1 MSIPQR
7 AYIYLAAFVAFA
19 VLLQGAYGLA
29 TDVARAAA
37 WFRPGGDALATWIA
51 MIIVGLP
58 VWLVH
63 DLLLRRA
70 VIKYPEEAGSA
81 LRKLYIHGA
90 LALSTLYIFFGSIL
104 IIQEIAGGVT
114 GLEHIG
120 GVLVAAGLW
129 YYLWRREDLEGQPS
143 SRAQTVKRWRIYGLS
158 VIFLTLA
165 VAATYWIIFA
175 IAYYA
180 YELATGASDTL
191 LGPEDIGNPLRT
203 AAAWA
208 LVGTTAWA
216 IQWRAVATRDEE
228 SVLRQVYLYGFTFVG
243 GAALALWGATAT
255 IYVVIAQL
263 VGADDT
269 TTAVAYFRQF
279 ILPVVGLLIGLALL
293 AYHWSIIRRDAARR
307 APLRHSRESGNL
319 EPGMQPTPVTPPT
332 ATPATPSLIP
342 ATPLRHSRESGNLE
356 PGMQPTPVTPPT
368 SDPASPTVIPSA
380 GEESPQLSNT
390 FKYIMSAVGLIALV
404 PGIMVLVMT
413 ILFLLTE
420 GDVLAPANGDAEALA
435 VALTMI
441 IVGAPL
447 WFAFWWRVVRAD
459 PHALI
464 RRIYL
469 YVALIALGGTWL
481 FTLIALLAAVLTEIL
496 GQGSGFLDDALIL
509 GLSILLPA
517 ATFFAYHTLVL
528 REDSRR
534 APSPVPATPTPES
547 ESPTPDPESPAKAG
561 AHAAYHTIPAPPYIL
576 PDWKPPR
583 P

>member
-7 AYIYLAAFVAFA
+7 SYVYLAAFVAYA
-19 VLLQGAYGLA
+19 ILLQGAYGLA
-29 TDVARAAA
+29 TDV
-37 WFRPGGDALATWIA
+37 FRSINGLGIGGDPEATWIA
-51 MIIVGLP
+51 MIIVALP
-58 VWLVH
+58 VWLAH
-63 DLLLRRA
+63 EFLLRRA
-70 VIKYPEEAGSA
+70 AANHSDETGST
-81 LRKLYIHGA
+81 LRKLYVHGA
-90 LALSTLYIFFGSIL
+90 LFLTTLYAAFGSIQ
-104 IIQEIAGGVT
+104 IIEQLAGDFD

-120 GVLVAAGLW
+120 GLIVAAGLW
-129 YYLWRREDLEGQPS
+129 YYLWRRENLEGQPS
-143 SRAQTVKRWRIYGLS
+143 PRAQTVKRWRIYGLS
-158 VIFLTLA
+158 VIFLTPA
-165 VAATYWIIFA
+165 VAATYWIAFA
-175 IAYYA
+175 LAYAA
-180 YELATGASDTL
+180 YELATGALDTL
-191 LGPEDIGNPLRT
+191 LGPEDIGDPLRT

-228 SVLRQVYLYGFTFVG
+228 SVLRQVYLYGFAFVG
-243 GAALALWGATAT
+243 GASLALWGATAT

-263 VGADDT
+263 VGADYT

-279 ILPVVGLLIGLALL
+279 ILPAVGLLIGLALL

-307 APLRHSRESGNL
+307 PPLRHSRESGNL
-319 EPGMQPTPVTPPT
+319 EPGMQPTPVTLTTVVPP
-332 ATPATPSLIP
+332 PA
-342 ATPLRHSRESGNLE
+342 
-356 PGMQPTPVTPPT
+356 
-368 SDPASPTVIPSA
+368 
-380 GEESPQLSNT
+380 EESPHLSNT
-390 FKYIMSAVGLIALV
+390 FKYIMSAVGLIALI
-404 PGIMVLVMT
+404 PGIMVLLMT

-420 GDVLAPANGDAEALA
+420 GVLAPANGDAEALA

-517 ATFFAYHTLVL
+517 ATFFAYHTLIL
-528 REDSRR
+528 RQDSRR
-534 APSPVPATPTPES
+534 APTVDSTATPVDSTAAPVIPSVAE
-547 ESPTPDPESPAKAG
+547 ESPTPATPPESSAKAG
-561 AHAAYHTIPAPPYIL
+561 AHAAPHTIPAPPYIL

>member
-7 AYIYLAAFVAFA
+7 SYVYLAAFVAYA
-19 VLLQGAYGLA
+19 ILLQGAYGLA
-29 TDVARAAA
+29 TDV
-37 WFRPGGDALATWIA
+37 FRSINGLGIGGDPEATWIA

-58 VWLVH
+58 VWLAH
-63 DLLLRRA
+63 EYLLRRA
-70 VIKYPEEAGSA
+70 AIHDPDEAGSA
-81 LRKLYIHGA
+81 LRKLYVHGA
-90 LALSTLYIFFGSIL
+90 LFLTTLYAAFGSIQ
-104 IIQEIAGGVT
+104 IIEQLAGDFD

-165 VAATYWIIFA
+165 VAATYWIAFA
-175 IAYYA
+175 LAYAA
-180 YELATGASDTL
+180 YELATGALDTL
-191 LGPEDIGNPLRT
+191 LGPEDIGDPLRT

-228 SVLRQVYLYGFTFVG
+228 SVLRQVYLYGFAFVG
-243 GAALALWGATAT
+243 GASLALWGATAT

-263 VGADDT
+263 VGADYT

-279 ILPVVGLLIGLALL
+279 ILPAVGLLIGLALL

-307 APLRHSRESGNL
+307 
-319 EPGMQPTPVTPPT
+319 TP
-332 ATPATPSLIP
+332 LIP
-342 ATPLRHSRESGNLE
+342 ATPSESPAQAGAH
-356 PGMQPTPVTPPT
+356 PTPLESPAPP
-368 SDPASPTVIPSA
+368 SESPTP
-380 GEESPQLSNT
+380 ESPQLSNT

-404 PGIMVLVMT
+404 PGLMGLLIT

-420 GDVLAPANGDAEALA
+420 GDVLTPTDDDAEALA

-441 IVGAPL
+441 VVGAPL
-447 WFAFWWRVVRAD
+447 WLSFWWRVIHAD
-459 PHALI
+459 PHSLV
-464 RRIYL
+464 RRSYL
-469 YVALIALGGTWL
+469 YVALIALGGT
-481 FTLIALLAAVLTEIL
+481 TLITLITLLTEIL

-517 ATFFAYHTLVL
+517 ATFFAYHTLIL
-528 REDSRR
+528 RQDSQR
-534 APSPVPATPTPES
+534 APSSPTHDAAPLRHSRESGNLEPGMQPTPVTPTPATTPEA
-547 ESPTPDPESPAKAG
+547 EQSPRPA
-561 AHAAYHTIPAPPYIL
+561 HHTIPGPPYIL

>member
-7 AYIYLAAFVAFA
+7 SYVYLAAFVAFA

-29 TDVARAAA
+29 TDLARSAA
-37 WFRPGGDALATWIA
+37 WFRPGADAQATWIA

-58 VWLVH
+58 VWLVY

-70 VIKYPEEAGSA
+70 VNKYPDEAGST

-90 LALSTLYIFFGSIL
+90 LALASLYVAFGSIQ
-104 IIQEIAGGVT
+104 IIEEIVGDID

-129 YYLWRREDLEGQPS
+129 YYLWRRENLEGQPG
-143 SRAQTVKRWRIYGLS
+143 SRAQTVMRWRVYGLS
-158 VIFLTLA
+158 VIFLTVA
-165 VAATYWIIFA
+165 VTATYWIIFA
-175 IAYYA
+175 LAYAA
-180 YELATGASDTL
+180 YELATGAADTL
-191 LGPEDIGNPLRT
+191 LGPEDIGDPLRT
-203 AAAWA
+203 AASWA

-228 SVLRQVYLYGFTFVG
+228 SVLRQVYLYGFAFIG
-243 GAALALWGATAT
+243 GAALALWGAAAT

-269 TTAVAYFRQF
+269 ATTVAYFRQF

-307 APLRHSRESGNL
+307 
-319 EPGMQPTPVTPPT
+319 
-332 ATPATPSLIP
+332 PSLIP
-342 ATPLRHSRESGNLE
+342 ATPA
-356 PGMQPTPVTPPT
+356 PP
-368 SDPASPTVIPSA
+368 S
-380 GEESPQLSNT
+380 ESPHLSNT

-404 PGIMVLVMT
+404 PGLMGFLIT

-420 GDVLAPANGDAEALA
+420 GDVLTPTDNDAETLA

-441 IVGAPL
+441 VVGAPL
-447 WFAFWWRVVRAD
+447 WLSFWWRVIHAD
-459 PHALI
+459 PHSLV
-464 RRIYL
+464 RRSYL
-469 YVALIALGGTWL
+469 YVALIALGGT
-481 FTLIALLAAVLTEIL
+481 TLITLITLLTEIL

-517 ATFFAYHTLVL
+517 ATFFAYHTLIL
-528 REDSRR
+528 RDDARHAPARR
-534 APSPVPATPTPES
+534 SPESGNLEPEIQPTPVTPTTAT
-547 ESPTPDPESPAKAG
+547 TPAAEQPPPPAF
-561 AHAAYHTIPAPPYIL
+561 YVTPAPPYVI
-576 PDWKPPR
+576 PTDFKKN
-583 P
+583 

>member
-90 LALSTLYIFFGSIL
+90 LALSTLYIFFGSIQ
-104 IIQEIAGGVT
+104 IIEEIAGDFA

-279 ILPVVGLLIGLALL
+279 ILPAVGLLIGLALL

-307 APLRHSRESGNL
+307 
-319 EPGMQPTPVTPPT
+319 
-332 ATPATPSLIP
+332 PS
-342 ATPLRHSRESGNLE
+342 LRHSRESGNLE

-390 FKYIMSAVGLIALV
+390 FKYIMSAVGLIALI
-404 PGIMVLVMT
+404 PGIMVLLMT

-447 WFAFWWRVVRAD
+447 WFAFWWRVIHAD
-459 PHALI
+459 PHSLV
-464 RRIYL
+464 RRSYL
-469 YVALIALGGTWL
+469 YVALIALGGT
-481 FTLIALLAAVLTEIL
+481 TLITLITLLTEIL
-496 GQGSGFLDDALIL
+496 GQGSGFLDDALIP

-517 ATFFAYHTLVL
+517 ATFFAYHTLIL

-534 APSPVPATPTPES
+534 APTPES
-547 ESPTPDPESPAKAG
+547 ESPTPDPPTLEPESPAPPPESPAKAG
-561 AHAAYHTIPAPPYIL
+561 AHASPHIIPAPPYIL

>member
-7 AYIYLAAFVAFA
+7 SYVYLAAFVAYA
-19 VLLQGAYGLA
+19 ILLQGAYGLA
-29 TDVARAAA
+29 TDV
-37 WFRPGGDALATWIA
+37 FRSINGLGIGGDPEATWIA
-51 MIIVGLP
+51 MIIVALP
-58 VWLVH
+58 VWLAH
-63 DLLLRRA
+63 EFLLRRA
-70 VIKYPEEAGSA
+70 AANHSDETGST
-81 LRKLYIHGA
+81 LRKLYVHGA
-90 LALSTLYIFFGSIL
+90 LFLTTLYAAFGSIQ
-104 IIQEIAGGVT
+104 IIEQLAGDFD

-158 VIFLTLA
+158 VIFLTVA
-165 VAATYWIIFA
+165 VTTTYWITYA
-175 IAYYA
+175 LAYAA
-180 YELATGASDTL
+180 YELATGAADTL
-191 LGPEDIGNPLRT
+191 LGPEDIGDPLRT

-228 SVLRQVYLYGFTFVG
+228 SVLRQVYLYGFAFVG
-243 GAALALWGATAT
+243 GASLALWGATAT

-263 VGADDT
+263 VGADYT

-279 ILPVVGLLIGLALL
+279 ILPAVGLLIGLALL
-293 AYHWSIIRRDAARR
+293 AYHWSIIRRDAARLTIPSP
-307 APLRHSRESGNL
+307 AP
-319 EPGMQPTPVTPPT
+319 
-332 ATPATPSLIP
+332 PSLIP
-342 ATPLRHSRESGNLE
+342 AKAGIHPASE
-356 PGMQPTPVTPPT
+356 PPTPASESPATP
-368 SDPASPTVIPSA
+368 SESPAQA
-380 GEESPQLSNT
+380 GGHAALTTSPQLSNT
-390 FKYIMSAVGLIALV
+390 FKYIMSAVGLIALI

-469 YVALIALGGTWL
+469 YAALIALGGTWL

-496 GQGSGFLDDALIL
+496 GQGSGFLDDALIP
-509 GLSILLPA
+509 GLSIIIPA
-517 ATFFAYHTLVL
+517 ATFFAYHTLTL
-528 REDSRR
+528 RQDSHR
-534 APSPVPATPTPES
+534 APTPEPATPADPTATPSVDSTAAPSVIPSAAEQ
-547 ESPTPDPESPAKAG
+547 SPRP
-561 AHAAYHTIPAPPYIL
+561 AYHIIPAPPYVL

>member
-7 AYIYLAAFVAFA
+7 SYVYLAAFVAFA
-19 VLLQGAYGLA
+19 ILLQGAYGLA
-29 TDVARAAA
+29 TDLARSAA

-58 VWLVH
+58 VWLAH
-63 DLLLRRA
+63 EFLLRRA
-70 VIKYPEEAGSA
+70 AANHSDETGST
-81 LRKLYIHGA
+81 LRKLYVHGA
-90 LALSTLYIFFGSIL
+90 LFLTTLYAAFGSIQ
-104 IIQEIAGGVT
+104 IIEQLAGDFD

-120 GVLVAAGLW
+120 GLIVAAGLW
-129 YYLWRREDLEGQPS
+129 YYLWRRENLEGQPS
-143 SRAQTVKRWRIYGLS
+143 PRAQTVKRWRIYGLS
-158 VIFLTLA
+158 VIFLTPA
-165 VAATYWIIFA
+165 VAATYWIAFA
-175 IAYYA
+175 LAYAA
-180 YELATGASDTL
+180 YELATGALDTL
-191 LGPEDIGNPLRT
+191 LGPEDIGDPLRT

-228 SVLRQVYLYGFTFVG
+228 SVLRQVYLYGFAFVG
-243 GAALALWGATAT
+243 GASLALWGATAT

-263 VGADDT
+263 VGADYT

-279 ILPVVGLLIGLALL
+279 ILPAVGLLIGLALL

-332 ATPATPSLIP
+332 
-342 ATPLRHSRESGNLE
+342 
-356 PGMQPTPVTPPT
+356 
-368 SDPASPTVIPSA
+368 SDPASPSAIPAQTTVIPTPPTVIPSA
-380 GEESPQLSNT
+380 GEESPHLSNT
-390 FKYIMSAVGLIALV
+390 FKYIMSGVGLIALI
-404 PGIMVLVMT
+404 PGIMVLLMT
-413 ILFLLTE
+413 ILFLLTD

-447 WFAFWWRVVRAD
+447 WFAFWWRVIHAD

-509 GLSILLPA
+509 GLSIIIPA
-517 ATFFAYHTLVL
+517 ATFFAYHTLIL
-528 REDSRR
+528 RQDSRR
-534 APSPVPATPTPES
+534 APTPAPATPADPTATPSVDPTAAPSVIPSAAPVDPIVAPSVIPSAAEQ
-547 ESPTPDPESPAKAG
+547 SPRPAP
-561 AHAAYHTIPAPPYIL
+561 HTIPAPPYIL

>member
-7 AYIYLAAFVAFA
+7 SYVYLAAFVAFA
-19 VLLQGAYGLA
+19 ILLQGAYGLA
-29 TDVARAAA
+29 TDLARSAA

-90 LALSTLYIFFGSIL
+90 LALSTLYIFFGSIQ
-104 IIQEIAGGVT
+104 IIEEIAGDFT

-129 YYLWRREDLEGQPS
+129 YYLWRRENLEGQPS
-143 SRAQTVKRWRIYGLS
+143 PRAQTVKRWRVYGLS
-158 VIFLTLA
+158 VIFLTVA
-165 VAATYWIIFA
+165 VTTTYWITYA
-175 IAYYA
+175 LAYAA
-180 YELATGASDTL
+180 YELATGALDTL
-191 LGPEDIGNPLRT
+191 LGPEDIGDPLRT

-228 SVLRQVYLYGFTFVG
+228 SVLRQVYLYGFAFVG
-243 GAALALWGATAT
+243 GASLALWGATAT

-263 VGADDT
+263 VGADYT

-279 ILPVVGLLIGLALL
+279 ILPAVGLLIGLALL

-332 ATPATPSLIP
+332 
-342 ATPLRHSRESGNLE
+342 
-356 PGMQPTPVTPPT
+356 
-368 SDPASPTVIPSA
+368 SDPASPSAIPAQTTVIPTPPTVIPSA

-390 FKYIMSAVGLIALV
+390 FKYIMSAVGLIALI
-404 PGIMVLVMT
+404 PGIMVLLMT

-496 GQGSGFLDDALIL
+496 GQGSGFLDDALIP
-509 GLSILLPA
+509 GLSIIIPA
-517 ATFFAYHTLVL
+517 ATFFAYHTLIL
-528 REDSRR
+528 RQDSRR
-534 APSPVPATPTPES
+534 APHGRSNRYPRQ
-547 ESPTPDPESPAKAG
+547 
-561 AHAAYHTIPAPPYIL
+561 IQPP
-576 PDWKPPR
+576 PPLSFR
-583 P
+583 AQPRNPQPPPPHP

>member
-7 AYIYLAAFVAFA
+7 AYIYLAAFVAYA
-19 VLLQGAYGLA
+19 ILLQGAYGLA
-29 TDVARAAA
+29 TDVARSAA
-37 WFRPGGDALATWIA
+37 WFRPGGDAQATWIA

-90 LALSTLYIFFGSIL
+90 LALSTLYIFFGSIQ
-104 IIQEIAGGVT
+104 IIQEIAGDVS

-129 YYLWRREDLEGQPS
+129 YYLWRRENLEGQPG

-158 VIFLTLA
+158 VIFLTVA
-165 VAATYWIIFA
+165 VTATYWIMYA
-175 IAYYA
+175 LAYYA
-180 YELATGASDTL
+180 YELATGAADTL
-191 LGPEDIGNPLRT
+191 LGPEDIANPLRT
-203 AAAWA
+203 AASWA

-228 SVLRQVYLYGFTFVG
+228 SVLRQVYLYGFAFVG
-243 GAALALWGATAT
+243 GAALALWGAAAT

-269 TTAVAYFRQF
+269 TTTVAYFRQF
-279 ILPVVGLLIGLALL
+279 ILPAVGLLIGLALL

-307 APLRHSRESGNL
+307 AP
-319 EPGMQPTPVTPPT
+319 
-332 ATPATPSLIP
+332 
-342 ATPLRHSRESGNLE
+342 
-356 PGMQPTPVTPPT
+356 
-368 SDPASPTVIPSA
+368 TVIPAQA
-380 GEESPQLSNT
+380 GTHPTPLESPAPPSESPTPESPQLSNT

-404 PGIMVLVMT
+404 PGLMGLLIT

-420 GDVLAPANGDAEALA
+420 GDVLTPTDDDAEILA

-441 IVGAPL
+441 VVGAPL
-447 WFAFWWRVVRAD
+447 WLSFWWRVIHAD
-459 PHALI
+459 PHSLV
-464 RRIYL
+464 RRSYL
-469 YVALIALGGTWL
+469 YVALIALGGT
-481 FTLIALLAAVLTEIL
+481 TLITLITLLTEIL

-517 ATFFAYHTLVL
+517 ATFFAYHTLIL
-528 REDSRR
+528 RQDSQR
-534 APSPVPATPTPES
+534 ASAVDPIATPVDPIATPVIPSVAE
-547 ESPTPDPESPAKAG
+547 ESPTPATTPEAEQSPRP
-561 AHAAYHTIPAPPYIL
+561 AYHIIPAPPYIL